1 MLHSSISFEPAFVLH
16 RRAFSNNSLIV
27 EFFTLTSGRF
37 ALIAKGA
44 AASKKGRSG
53 LLQPFNPLLIRWS
66 GRGQI
71 KTLTQA
77 EANGPG
83 YRLLGDTLY
92 CGFYLN
98 ELLMKLVERED
109 PHQTLYMIYSE
120 TLDRLSSKAPV
131 ELTLRYFELDLL
143 SELGFGLELET
154 EAETGQPVNAAK
166 VYSYQ
171 NETGVVAEARE
182 GVKVQGS
189 TLLDLSRRV
198 ALDEKALKEA
208 KAITRYVLAY
218 YLEGR
223 PLKSREL
230 FASGK

>member
-1 MLHSSISFEPAFVLH
+1 MSLEPAFVLH

-27 EFFTLTSGRF
+27 EFFTLSLGRF
-37 ALIAKGA
+37 PVIAKGA
-44 AASKKGRSG
+44 SASKKGRAG

-71 KTLTQA
+71 KTLTQL

-83 YRLLGDTLY
+83 YRLFGETLY

-109 PHQTLYMIYSE
+109 PHQTLYKIYAE
-120 TLDRLSSKAPV
+120 ALDRLSSKAPI
-131 ELTLRYFELDLL
+131 EITLRHFELDLL
-143 SELGFGLELET
+143 TELGFGLELET
-154 EAETGQPVNAAK
+154 EAGTGRPVIAAN

-171 NETGVVAEARE
+171 NETGVVAAEARD
-182 GVKVQGS
+182 GVQVHGS
-189 TLLDLSRRV
+189 TLLALSRRV

-230 FASGK
+230 FTSGK